1 LFFSIYNTFYFICN
15 NTFRHKLGLS
25 VITKGNGQVKKNHF
39 YILTKYVI
47 LRIVSTGYHD
57 YKLIKGSIS
66 LNLKLI

>member
-1 LFFSIYNTFYFICN
+1 M
-15 NTFRHKLGLS
+15 GLS